1 MKTAIKTAS
10 SAPPAAAAPPDR
22 YYWVLQRGGHSPER
36 CKQWKIPVPV
46 DYPHSGLT
54 DGQHSTAKKLMD
66 WLLERNWKAER
77 LDNNACAMFARV
89 QITRYGFSVVR
100 FSTYAAAVADDE
112 KRATAAK
119 ARRKAALPAAATT
132 PVLFPRFKS
141 AQPAAAKNTLL
152 ISRLKAAPP
161 TDDPR
166 FRLAQIIVLGAELDH
181 YGSQELGLSEV
192 MATRYHQC
200 AEAVRLRMRFSGG
213 SGEANALLWALCFPS
228 SERTEKQVSWLID
241 IIVRLGLTDGDSE
254 AYLVKEYQ
262 AVQPPKGS
270 DERQLRANP
279 WPQDDAYELRQ
290 KWLRLEPVIKKEA
303 KRRARMRRNNEL
315 SNRSTSAA

>member
-1 MKTAIKTAS
+1 MKTAMKTTTSTPLAAT
-10 SAPPAAAAPPDR
+10 APPPR
-22 YYWVLQRGGHSPER
+22 YYWILQRESSPELA
-36 CKQWKIPVPV
+36 KLAQVAPSI

-54 DGQHSTAKKLMD
+54 DGQARTAKELMKKL
-66 WLLERNWKAER
+66 RTKGWKVSGV
-77 LDNNACAMFARV
+77 NNTRSMFARV
-89 QITRYGFSVVR
+89 QITKYGFNVVR
-100 FSTYAAAVADDE
+100 FATYAAAVADDE
-112 KRATAAK
+112 KRAAAAK

-141 AQPAAAKNTLL
+141 AQPAAAINTLL

-181 YGSQELGLSEV
+181 YGSQVIGLSE
-192 MATRYHQC
+192 AEANRYHQC

-213 SGEANALLWALCFPS
+213 SGEANALLWALCLPS

-241 IIVRLGLTDGDSE
+241 NIVRLGLTDGDSE
-254 AYLVKEYQ
+254 DYLVKEYQ

-279 WPQDDAYELRQ
+279 WPRDDAYELSQ
-290 KWLRLEPVIKKEA
+290 KWQRLKPVIEQEAARRAEVRLE
-303 KRRARMRRNNEL
+303 NE
-315 SNRSTSAA
+315 RSKQATSAA